1 MKRRARDE
9 HHIDVGEAARA
20 RRVRAQGPRSGSNRL
35 KNNSLFV
42 IIAKVCRGV

>member
-20 RRVRAQGPRSGSNRL
+20 QRIRAQGPGSGSNRR
-35 KNNSLFV
+35 KNNNLFV
-42 IIAKVCRGV
+42 NIAKVCRGV